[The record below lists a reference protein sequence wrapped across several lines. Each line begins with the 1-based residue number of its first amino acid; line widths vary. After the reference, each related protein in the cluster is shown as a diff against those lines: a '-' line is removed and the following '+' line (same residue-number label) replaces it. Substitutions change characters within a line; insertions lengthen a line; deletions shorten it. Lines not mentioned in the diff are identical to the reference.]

1 MRITPGTLREG
12 GAAFAPTHWSLV
24 LLAAESQSP
33 EAAREALA
41 RLYQDYWPP
50 LYSFVRRRG
59 HGPADA
65 QDLVQGFFVHLLER
79 KTLARADLNKG
90 KFRSFLL
97 GSLQHYLANDHEHEH
112 ALKRG
117 GGQRPVT
124 LDEECLAAEGAALA
138 VGSSAATPGTGEE
151 DRVFEQ
157 RWAATLV
164 SHALTRLR
172 TEPPTEDVQAALF
185 DSLLPFV
192 TGVPPVPD
200 QAELAARFNL
210 PPVTVRSHVHR
221 LRQRFR
227 QALRDE
233 IARTVSTPAQIDEE
247 LRHLHRVLTNG

>member
-1 MRITPGTLREG
+1 M
-12 GAAFAPTHWSLV
+12 V

-41 RLYQDYWPP
+41 RLYQAYWPP

-65 QDLVQGFFVHLLER
+65 QDLVQGFFVHLLEK
-79 KTLARADLNKG
+79 KTLARADLDKG

-97 GSLQHYLANDHEHEH
+97 GSLQHYLANEREHAH

-117 GGQRPVT
+117 GGQSLVT
-124 LDEECLAAEGAALA
+124 LDEENLEAEGAALA
-138 VGSSAATPGTGEE
+138 VGSSAVTPGAGEE

-164 SHALTRLR
+164 GHALAQLR
-172 TEPPTEDVQAALF
+172 TTPPAEDDQAPFF
-185 DSLLPFV
+185 DALLPFV
-192 TGVPPVPD
+192 TGVPPIPD
-200 QAELAARFNL
+200 QAELATRFDL
-210 PPVTVRSHVHR
+210 PAVTVRSHVHR

-227 QALRDE
+227 LALRDE
-233 IARTVSTPAQIDEE
+233 IARTLSTRAQIDEE
-247 LRHLHRVLTNG
+247 LRHLRRVLTTG